1 MFKFLPK
8 FGKCAATICLNKL
21 YTPFSIFF
29 PFGTLVIL
37 IFAFLLESYRSQR
50 LSVFFFILFLCSP
63 LTGLFQ
69 NSYSLILWFSFLFG
83 LFCCLCSLLH
93 SSFQSLNSLVSEF
106 LFLFK
111 ICFLFIYLYYISHF
125 IHVLIFY
132 YLWFVLLCFLFV
144 FFFHFVSVA
153 HWFSSR

>member
-8 FGKCAATICLNKL
+8 LGKCSATICLNKH

-29 PFGTLVIL
+29 PSGTLVIL

-69 NSYSLILWFSFLFG
+69 NSYSPIHWFSFLFG

-106 LFLFK
+106 IFFIQNLFFT
-111 ICFLFIYLYYISHF
+111 YISLLYLSF
-125 IHVLIFY
+125 YSCINFLLSLIC
-132 YLWFVLLCFLFV
+132 VSV
-144 FFFHFVSVA
+144 FFACIFFTLLL
-153 HWFSSR
+153 